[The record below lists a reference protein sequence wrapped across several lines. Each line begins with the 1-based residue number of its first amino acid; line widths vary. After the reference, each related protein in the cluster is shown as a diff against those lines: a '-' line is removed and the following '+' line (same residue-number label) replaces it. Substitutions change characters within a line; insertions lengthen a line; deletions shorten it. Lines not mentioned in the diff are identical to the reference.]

1 MAYDTLEITE
11 VHLQIAPRLAEAIVA
26 LAQQA
31 GEEAEDLGDVLS
43 GIFASYDLADD
54 GTVTAL
60 DIEWYA
66 GASFDD
72 DFAMSILAA
81 GARADDYVT
90 FWDTR
95 DESKDVYRVVFAGDG
110 RYTKV
115 PIVIDGVPVTLVSDA
130 TAKR

>member
-11 VHLQIAPRLAEAIVA
+11 VHVRIAPSLVDAVITLAHD
-26 LAQQA
+26 A

-43 GIFASYDLADD
+43 GIFGNHDIEDD

-72 DFAMSILAA
+72 DYAMSILAA
-81 GARADDYVT
+81 GARAGDYVT

-95 DESKDVYRVVFAGDG
+95 DESKDVYRVVFSGDG
-110 RYTKV
+110 RYAKV
-115 PIVIDGVPVTLVSDA
+115 PIVMDGVPVPSLSDA
-130 TAKR
+130 APR

>member
-11 VHLQIAPRLAEAIVA
+11 VHVRIALPLAEAIVA
-26 LAQQA
+26 LAREA
-31 GEEAEDLGDVLS
+31 GEEAEDLDDVLS
-43 GIFASYDLADD
+43 GIFANHEIEED

-72 DFAMSILAA
+72 DYVMSILAA
-81 GARADDYVT
+81 GAQSGDYVT

-110 RYTKV
+110 RYAKV
-115 PIVIDGVPVTLVSDA
+115 PIVIDGVPVASVSDA
-130 TAKR
+130 AA